1 MWPRACLEAIKGR
14 RDKLVI
20 ASKVRFKVGD
30 APDQQGLTRK
40 AILRAI
46 DESLRR
52 LQTDYL
58 DIYYLHA
65 PDHATPIEE
74 SLETMDSL
82 VKQGKVR
89 YVASSNYAG
98 WEVVEM
104 LWLAKEHS
112 WAAPYISQPMY
123 NLLARGIEQE
133 YLAMCKEFGV
143 STIVYNPL
151 AGGLLTGKHQ
161 QETITPGTRFD
172 NNKLYQDRYWH
183 DRYFKAVEELREIA
197 RHAGRSLVSLAL
209 NWLLHHTASDV
220 VILGASSLAQLNE
233 NLAACEEG
241 PLDDNAQRVRSDM
254 AGFARAA
261 AGLQPLSLNEADRL
275 PLGPASV
282 VTIRLGQEC
291 AMASGRGLD
300 KPDIRVPEQLL
311 TRLRKNADER
321 VILGVQH
328 ESRNR
333 NAIKNIRRSS
343 ARVVIL
349 GAGEPAI
356 ARGDL
361 LVEVANAAQPAQI
374 LHVVPV
380 RVQCCLAPHAS
391 SQPA

>member
-1 MWPRACLEAIKGR
+1 MLGEAIKGR

-30 APDQQGLTRK
+30 EPDQQGLTRK

-89 YVASSNYAG
+89 YVASSNYAS

-104 LWLAKEHS
+104 LWLAKERG

-161 QETITPGTRFD
+161 QETIHPGHALRQQQALPGPLLARSVF
-172 NNKLYQDRYWH
+172 QSRRGASRDRAAC
-183 DRYFKAVEELREIA
+183 RAFAGQPGAELA
-197 RHAGRSLVSLAL
+197 AAPH
-209 NWLLHHTASDV
+209 ASDV

-233 NLAACEEG
+233 NLAASEEG
-241 PLDDNAQRVRSDM
+241 PLPEEAVNACDQVWQDLR
-254 AGFARAA
+254 G
-261 AGLQPLSLNEADRL
+261 PL
-275 PLGPASV
+275 PV
-282 VTIRLGQEC
+282 Y
-291 AMASGRGLD
+291 
-300 KPDIRVPEQLL
+300 
-311 TRLRKNADER
+311 
-321 VILGVQH
+321 
-328 ESRNR
+328 NR
-333 NAIKNIRRSS
+333 
-343 ARVVIL
+343 
-349 GAGEPAI
+349 
-356 ARGDL
+356 
-361 LVEVANAAQPAQI
+361 
-374 LHVVPV
+374 
-380 RVQCCLAPHAS
+380 
-391 SQPA
+391 